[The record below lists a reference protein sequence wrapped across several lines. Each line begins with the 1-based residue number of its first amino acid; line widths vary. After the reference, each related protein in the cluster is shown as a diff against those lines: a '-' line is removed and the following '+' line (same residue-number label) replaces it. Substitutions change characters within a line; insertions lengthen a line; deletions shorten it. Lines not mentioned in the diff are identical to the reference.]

1 MKPNTTVSA
10 LTALD
15 RLEIQELVTG
25 YGVHH
30 DKRDFVSLRGCFTPD
45 ATYTMR
51 VTNGPTYGP
60 HLGPD
65 AIVSQI
71 QAFKESQNDV
81 RRHHISNVQIE
92 VLGDDS
98 VSVLSYVLVS
108 ATDADGLT
116 IKTVGTYA
124 DMVVRTP
131 EGWRIARKELQLDST
146 F

>member
-30 DKRDFVSLRGCFTPD
+30 DRRDFASLRECFTSG

-51 VTNGPTYGP
+51 ITNGPTYGP
-60 HLGPD
+60 HHGPD
-65 AIVSQI
+65 AIVAQI
-71 QAFKESQNDV
+71 QAFKETQNDV
-81 RRHHISNVQIE
+81 RRHHISNLQIE
-92 VLGDDS
+92 ELGDGT
-98 VSVLSYVLVS
+98 VSVHSYVLVS
-108 ATDADGLT
+108 ATDADGLS

-124 DMVVRTP
+124 DTVVRTP
-131 EGWRIARKELQLDST
+131 DGWRIARKELQLDST